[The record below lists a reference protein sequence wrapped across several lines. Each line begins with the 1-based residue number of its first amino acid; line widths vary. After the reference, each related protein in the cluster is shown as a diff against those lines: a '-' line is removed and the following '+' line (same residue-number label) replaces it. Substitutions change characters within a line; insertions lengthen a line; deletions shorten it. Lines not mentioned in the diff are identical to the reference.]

1 MSIKNAKLIGVL
13 GSVLFLSF
21 SVLFLIFGQ
30 EHWSI
35 LALAVVCMALSWKF
49 SEQEGSKIYYLVD
62 SGINLKLPESTIC
75 LPSRRGNCLV
85 FLLKNGFFFLWKD
98 GQELEGKSPYI
109 FEPVSPVLLNKGFVC
124 WAKGRI
130 VWFSYD
136 GDLIGDFSY

>member
-35 LALAVVCMALSWKF
+35 LALAVVCIGLSWKF

-109 FEPVSPVLLNKGFVC
+109 FEPVSQ
-124 WAKGRI
+124 
-130 VWFSYD
+130 Y
-136 GDLIGDFSY
+136 Y